1 MWGIFQSAFGICH
14 WAKKC
19 FGNHLFRELCC
30 FFVVFFV
37 MCLPFSTFSVFLL
50 LCSFACLLFCGSVLL
65 FYFLCFSVSLFSCC
79 FHVFVFWCV
88 FWFCHLF
95 VFLLYLLSVLF
106 CLLPCS
112 WLFTRTTTTTTR
124 TTRQQRQRNKNNN
137 KNNRRSRCNKNN
149 HYSKEWPKLER
160 SCLCVPWGRRSA
172 LPSCPLQLFLFCCI
186 SFLFWSCW
194 FLCFSVKIMRPRK
207 VKLDVNES
215 LTQWRFHNVS
225 AVACSRRLKSHNTA
239 YTVQYGK
246 VEVSQYWK
254 LKTL

>member
-14 WAKKC
+14 WAKKS

-50 LCSFACLLFCGSVLL
+50 LCFFACLLFCGSVLL
-65 FYFLCFSVSLFSCC
+65 FYFLCFQCLCFPVVFMCLFL
-79 FHVFVFWCV
+79 VF

-112 WLFTRTTTTTTR
+112 WLFTRATATTTR
-124 TTRQQRQRNKNNN
+124 TTRQQRQRNK

-149 HYSKEWPKLER
+149 HDSKEWPKLER

-207 VKLDVNES
+207 VKLDVSES
-215 LTQWRFHNVS
+215 LTQWRFHNAS
-225 AVACSRRLKSHNTA
+225 TIACSRRLKSHNTA

-246 VEVSQYWK
+246 VEVSQSWK